1 MEFETKVEESME
13 RLQVTDLEDKLQR
26 LQLIEKSAL
35 SVAKVEPDYV
45 LDFAVQKSGSDGRL
59 AATSS
64 NYNIRIYSRVDLAN
78 VGSIKGHTDVVSGV
92 TFGKTE
98 PSLLFSSSHDET
110 LRCWDLRVG
119 MNKEVQAFSAPA
131 TVSPQLTCLDID
143 CTDKLLCAGTEEDDD
158 SANILFWDRRKAECL
173 GCYGESHQGDITQVR
188 FNPSDK
194 DRLSTA
200 CVGGLVCVF
209 DISQTSED
217 DALLYTFNAECSV
230 NSIGWYGSRR
240 TEIYC
245 LTSIDTF
252 HVWDT
257 VEGDEQ
263 ARVNDVKDKLQGAA
277 SVDYIVDLLQPE
289 CDNMDIL
296 VAGTYGGDVRILEV
310 VEDDVKVVHTLG
322 SSGHTD
328 RVRCCDW
335 DAQTT
340 SLVTGGEDSLLCLWS
355 TQTKPSAKVTSKSRA
370 KLKRKGRSSQPYKL

>member
-1 MEFETKVEESME
+1 METETNVEESME
-13 RLQVTDLEDKLQR
+13 RLQLADVEEKLKR
-26 LQLIEKSAL
+26 LQLTEKSAL

-64 NYNIRIYSRVDLAN
+64 NYNIRIYSRANLAN

-119 MNKEVQAFSAPA
+119 MDKEVQTFTAPA
-131 TVSPQLTCLDID
+131 TVSPKLTCLDID
-143 CTDKLLCAGTEEDDD
+143 CTDKLLCAGTEEDGG
-158 SANILFWDRRKAECL
+158 SAYILFWDRRKAEL
-173 GCYGESHQGDITQVR
+173 MGCYDESHQGDITQVK
-188 FNPSDK
+188 FHPSDK
-194 DRLSTA
+194 DRLSTS
-200 CVGGLVCVF
+200 CVDGLVCVF
-209 DISQTSED
+209 DVSQTSED

-240 TEIYC
+240 TKVCC

-257 VEGDEQ
+257 VEGDEE
-263 ARVNDVKDKLQGAA
+263 ARVNNVKDKLQGAA

-289 CDNMDIL
+289 SDSMDIL

-310 VEDDVKVVHTLG
+310 EDNDVNVVHTLG
-322 SSGHTD
+322 SGGHTD
-328 RVRCCDW
+328 RLRCCNW
-335 DAQTT
+335 DAQNET
-340 SLVTGGEDSLLCLWS
+340 LVTGGEDSLLCLWS
-355 TQTKPSAKVTSKSRA
+355 TQTKPSAKVTSKSKV
-370 KLKRKGRSSQPYKL
+370 KLKRRGRSSQPY